1 MPSLPPPGA
10 IGACRKAA
18 TASGASSPPR
28 RPAMRCAGRADRTQD
43 IPLPARDRRAR
54 GRGRLALEGCEQRG
68 AVPGRAPPAGSI
80 QELVGAGDM
89 LIALK
94 ETELAARAGL
104 GVMERR
110 LAHRGRSRGSAP
122 PRRVEGRRRRP
133 VRLRGAPRGEPAQH
147 RGGAGDGRA
156 SGKRRGQRTG
166 AVRDIDLAR
175 QDRRRD
181 RGAPLV
187 AGAAPRGRA
196 VGPRRSGAL
205 PRPAGRATLRRRA
218 VAAHPG
224 LPGSGRTG
232 SARCRHRDRGR
243 SRQGRS
249 RHRPLPHG
257 VRARP
262 RPAPRVPHHA
272 VDRASDRGTVRRGRP
287 SRSR

>member
-1 MPSLPPPGA
+1 MP
-10 IGACRKAA
+10 KAA

-43 IPLPARDRRAR
+43 IPLPAWDRRAR

-68 AVPGRAPPAGSI
+68 AVPGRAPPA
-80 QELVGAGDM
+80 QLHPGAGGSGRHADRSQGDG
-89 LIALK
+89 ARGP
-94 ETELAARAGL
+94 RAGL
-104 GVMERR
+104 GVMERTTGAPER
-110 LAHRGRSRGSAP
+110 AVAAAHL
-122 PRRVEGRRRRP
+122 PRRVEGHRRRP
-133 VRLRGAPRGEPAQH
+133 VRLRGAPRCEPAQH

-187 AGAAPRGRA
+187 AGAAPRSRA

-205 PRPAGRATLRRRA
+205 PRSAGRATLRRRA

-232 SARCRHRDRGR
+232 SARRRHRDRGR

-249 RHRPLPHG
+249 RQHAPHA
-257 VRARP
+257 VRFRAGR
-262 RPAPRVPHHA
+262 APRVPHHA